1 MLQAIHNIFNQPVLR
16 RLFLKVRYVLALILI
31 AVLLRYMRPDLLLQ
45 AFAVSMIGELIQLW
59 SFACLVK
66 NEELAARGPY
76 VMVRNPMYL
85 GRFFLV
91 LGFVILFGNVYLII
105 AYTVFYYFY
114 MVNRVAR
121 EERHLKQVLGK
132 PYENY
137 CKTTNPFL
145 PSLTRLAKKEVR
157 FFKWNVLISN
167 NGHWNLLSVLVVYA
181 ALYGYTLYMSTLL
194 SH

>member
-1 MLQAIHNIFNQPVLR
+1 MLQAIHNIFNQPTLR

-31 AVLLRYMRPDLLLQ
+31 AALLRFMRPELLLQ

-66 NEELAARGPY
+66 NEELAAKGPY
-76 VMVRNPMYL
+76 VMVRNPMYI

-91 LGFVILFGNVYLII
+91 LGFIILFGNVYLII
-105 AYTVFYYFY
+105 VYTVFYYFY

-121 EERHLKQVLGK
+121 EEGHLKQVLGE

-137 CKTTNPFL
+137 CKTTHPFL
-145 PSLTRLAKKEVR
+145 PSLTRVVKKEVR
-157 FFKWNVLISN
+157 FFNWKVLVSN
-167 NGHWNLLSVLVVYA
+167 NGHWNLLSMLIVYA
-181 ALYGYTLYMSTLL
+181 ALYGYTLYMGLN
-194 SH
+194 